1 MKVLEFGDQ
10 RLHLDATAVRQ
21 PHLQRFIDRI
31 SIDGVPTPVR
41 YQMRIVEGEQ
51 AELVVDEQTGSMS
64 LVVPS
69 MTTVSPTALEIA
81 ILQAGARCL
90 ALLSTADRC
99 VLLHG
104 SAVTAT
110 GDCGA
115 VAVLDGGLGQGKTSL
130 ALGLAKAGCA
140 LLVDEFT
147 FVTCDREESVV
158 TPAPRLPWHV
168 RGDMA
173 PYLAP
178 EHPDRRLLFPDELA
192 PVSTAKT
199 AASLTLIIV
208 PDSGIPAGK
217 LEQIDPAQTGVLLTS
232 AVTDHLAKLIDPSLD
247 HVSILSNPSQVRY
260 ASGHP
265 LLSRRTQLCAPPRTV
280 LDRLSR
286 VPAFRVGIGSPAD
299 LAASVDA
306 VTHVVESL

>member
-1 MKVLEFGDQ
+1 MRVLEFGDR

-51 AELVVDEQTGSMS
+51 AELLVDEQTGSVS

-69 MTTVSPTALEIA
+69 MTMVSPTVLEIA

-90 ALLSTADRC
+90 ALLGTADRR

-104 SAVTAT
+104 SAVTGT
-110 GDCGA
+110 NDGRA

-147 FVTCDREESVV
+147 FVTCDREKMVV
-158 TPAPRLPWHV
+158 APAPRLPWHV
-168 RGDMA
+168 RADMA

-178 EHPDRRLLFPDELA
+178 EHPDHRLLFPDQLA
-192 PVSTAKT
+192 PVDTAKT
-199 AASLTLIIV
+199 AASLALIV
-208 PDSGIPAGK
+208 LPDNGIPAGK
-217 LEQIDPAQTGVLLTS
+217 LEQIDPAQAGILLTS
-232 AVTDHLAKLIDPSLD
+232 AVTDHVAKLIDPSLD
-247 HVSILSNPSQVRY
+247 HVGIFDDSSQVRF
-260 ASGHP
+260 ASGSP
-265 LLSRRTQLCAPPRTV
+265 LLNRRTQLCTPPRTV

-286 VPAFRVGIGSPAD
+286 LPTFRVGIGSPAD
-299 LAASVDA
+299 IAASVEA
-306 VTHVVESL
+306 VKHAMEAL

>member
-31 SIDGVPTPVR
+31 SIDGVAAPVR

-90 ALLSTADRC
+90 ALLGAADRC

-104 SAVTAT
+104 SAVTAA
-110 GDCGA
+110 GGCGA

-147 FVTCDREESVV
+147 FVTCDRKESVV
-158 TPAPRLPWHV
+158 APAPRLPWHV

-178 EHPDRRLLFPDELA
+178 EHPDRRLLFPDQLA
-192 PVSTAKT
+192 PAGIAKT
-199 AASLTLIIV
+199 AASLALIVV

-232 AVTDHLAKLIDPSLD
+232 AVTDHLTKLIDPSLD
-247 HVSILSNPSQVRY
+247 HVSIFNNPSQVRY

-265 LLSRRTQLCAPPRTV
+265 LLNRKAQLCAPPRNV

-286 VPAFRVGIGSPAD
+286 VPTFRVGIGSPAD
-299 LAASVDA
+299 LAASVNA

>member
-1 MKVLEFGDQ
+1 MRILEFGDQ

-21 PHLQRFIDRI
+21 PHLQRFVDRV
-31 SIDGVPTPVR
+31 SIDTAPAPVR
-41 YQMRIVEGEQ
+41 HQMRIVEGEE
-51 AELVVDEQTGSMS
+51 AELLVDEQTGSMS

-69 MTTVSPTALEIA
+69 MTTVSPTVLEIA

-90 ALLSTADRC
+90 ALLGTTDRF

-110 GDCGA
+110 DGGGA
-115 VAVLDGGLGQGKTSL
+115 VAVLDGGVGQGKTSL

-147 FVTCDREESVV
+147 FVTCDRDEILVA
-158 TPAPRLPWHV
+158 PAPRLPWHV

-178 EHPDRRLLFPDELA
+178 EHPGRRLLFPDQLA
-192 PVSTAKT
+192 PVGTAKT
-199 AASLTLIIV
+199 AASLALIVV

-217 LEQIDPAQTGVLLTS
+217 LEQIDPAQTGALLTS
-232 AVTDHLAKLIDPSLD
+232 AVTDHVAKLIDPRLD
-247 HVSILSNPSQVRY
+247 HVSIFSKPSQVRY
-260 ASGHP
+260 ASGHS
-265 LLSRRTQLCAPPRTV
+265 LLNSRAQLCTPHRTV

-286 VPAFRVGIGSPAD
+286 IPTFRVGIGSPAD
-299 LAASVDA
+299 LAASVEA

>member
-1 MKVLEFGDQ
+1 MRVLEFGDR

-51 AELVVDEQTGSMS
+51 AELLVDEQTGSVS

-69 MTTVSPTALEIA
+69 MTTVSPTVLEIA

-90 ALLSTADRC
+90 ALLGAADGR

-104 SAVTAT
+104 SAVTGT
-110 GDCGA
+110 NDGRA

-130 ALGLAKAGCA
+130 ALGLAKTGFV

-147 FVTCDREESVV
+147 FATCDREEIVV
-158 TPAPRLPWHV
+158 GPAPRLPWHV

-173 PYLAP
+173 PHLVP
-178 EHPDRRLLFPDELA
+178 ERPDVRLLFPDQLA
-192 PVSTAKT
+192 SVGTAKT
-199 AASLTLIIV
+199 TARLALIVV

-217 LEQIDPAQTGVLLTS
+217 LEQVDPAQVGVLLTS
-232 AVTDHLAKLIDPSLD
+232 AVTDHVAKLIDPSLD
-247 HVSILSNPSQVRY
+247 HVSIFSDPSQVRF
-260 ASGHP
+260 ASGSP
-265 LLSRRTQLCAPPRTV
+265 LLSCRAQLCTPPRTV

-286 VPAFRVGIGSPAD
+286 VLTFRVGIGSPAD
-299 LAASVDA
+299 IASSVEA
-306 VTHVVESL
+306 VKHVAELL